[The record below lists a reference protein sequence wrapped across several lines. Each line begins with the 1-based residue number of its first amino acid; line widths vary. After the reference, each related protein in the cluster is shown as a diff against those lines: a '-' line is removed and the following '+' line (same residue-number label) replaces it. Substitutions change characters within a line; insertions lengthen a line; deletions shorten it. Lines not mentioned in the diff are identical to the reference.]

1 MQQFYKV
8 FVSSADDPVVVHFE
22 KPVRKLQINALINY
36 AACSIG
42 KTMQQDEAFV
52 FGSSGPITLDFQ
64 SANTG
69 KGVEDI
75 TFWRFTGT
83 GAMTISLSV
92 VEYGS
97 DGDNAFFLSEVYTNE

>member
-1 MQQFYKV
+1 MQQLYKV
-8 FVSSADDPVVVHFE
+8 TVSDAADPVVVHFE
-22 KPVRKLQINALINY
+22 KPVRKLQINALLNY

-42 KTMQQDEAFV
+42 KTMQPDNAFV
-52 FGSSGPITLDFQ
+52 FGAYGCITLDFQ

-75 TFWRFTGT
+75 TFWRFSGTGT
-83 GAMTISLSV
+83 MTLSLSV

-97 DGDNAFFLSEVYTNE
+97 DGDNAFFE